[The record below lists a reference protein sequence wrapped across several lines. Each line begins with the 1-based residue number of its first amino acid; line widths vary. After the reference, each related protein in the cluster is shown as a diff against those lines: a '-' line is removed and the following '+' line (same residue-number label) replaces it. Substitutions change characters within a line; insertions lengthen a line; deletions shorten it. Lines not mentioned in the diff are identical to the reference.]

1 MAQSIL
7 PGVTMKQNT
16 KHFNTS
22 NTVTRRYDKALR
34 SIYNE
39 LFEINFT
46 DDICSPLHC
55 TGSMNNLFCTVEGS
69 FSELLRKAAE
79 QTLHPADKER
89 FLDFF
94 NFSKLREIFSSGAK
108 YLKAEFRKAH
118 NDNKYHRFA
127 LTILPLDSDP
137 QKEYFLC
144 WLTELQNSEEAE
156 LKTAHKKATHYDEL
170 TGLPSKAVFYE
181 KVHALL
187 TAKYEQHY
195 CIALFDIDKFK
206 LVNDFF
212 WSHTGDRLLCYIAK
226 LLNEYFAKTEDAIY
240 CRLEADRFAVCF
252 LFSGKAYAEL
262 IDYIT
267 AGLQKC
273 PLNFELAAYFGLYLP
288 ETPDLPVNIM
298 CDRAMLAQK
307 SIKGRFDRNYAFY
320 EEELRKKL
328 LHKQEITGRMNQAL
342 KEKQFEI
349 YLQPKVHLITNEI
362 VGAESLVRW
371 NHPTLGLLA
380 PGDFI
385 TIFEENGFIT
395 KLDTFVWEETCRL
408 LRKWLDEGRNAF
420 PVSVNVSRLDLL
432 EPSFY
437 QIITN
442 LVEKY
447 QIEPKML
454 NLELT
459 ETAYVKRYDE
469 IKLITDKLRDY
480 GFSVHMDDFGSGY
493 SALNMLQDIAVDTLK
508 IDLNFMSGFAESGRG
523 RNILSSVIRMAKW
536 LGLPVVIE
544 GVENEEQ
551 VAFLRSIGCTVGQGY
566 YFSKPMPVDKFEQSL
581 QENEQKLKPIRKI
594 EPALSQGN
602 VVDIEDFWSPTSGF
616 NLLFNTLQE
625 ASAIYEYHDNNLEL
639 LRAND
644 SYYHLLGIQRENLYF
659 TGTHLLD
666 YIHEEDREQF
676 IANLPIDEST
686 SPVKHSFRRLVA
698 DDKIICLHSQVHFLA
713 GDEERKLY
721 YASISKI
728 QAASD

>member
-1 MAQSIL
+1 
-7 PGVTMKQNT
+7 MKQNT
-16 KHFNTS
+16 KHFNPS
-22 NTVTRRYDKALR
+22 YSVTRRYDKALR

-46 DDICSPLHC
+46 DDICRLLNY
-55 TGSMNNLFCTVEGS
+55 TGSKNNLFCNDEET
-69 FSELLRKAAE
+69 FSALLRKTAE
-79 QTLHPADKER
+79 QTIHPADKAR
-89 FLDFF
+89 FLEFF
-94 NFSKLREIFSSGAK
+94 DLAKIRTILSSGTK
-108 YLKAEFRKAH
+108 YASDEFRKAH
-118 NDNKYHRFA
+118 SDNKYHNF
-127 LTILPLDSDP
+127 TITLIPLEHETE
-137 QKEYFLC
+137 KEHFLC
-144 WLTELQNSEEAE
+144 CLAERENTVQTESHAE
-156 LKTAHKKATHYDEL
+156 NKKENCYDEL
-170 TGLPSKAVFYE
+170 TGLSSKAVFYK

-195 CIALFDIDKFK
+195 CIAIFDIDKFK

-212 WSHTGDRLLCYIAK
+212 GTHAGDRLLCYIAK
-226 LLNEYFAKTEDAIY
+226 LLEEYFAKNDDAVY
-240 CRLEADRFAVCF
+240 CRLESDRFAACF

-267 AGLQKC
+267 TGLQKS

-307 SIKGRFDRNYAFY
+307 SIKGRFDKNYAFY

-342 KEKQFEI
+342 KGNQFEI

-371 NHPTLGLLA
+371 NHPTLGLLS

-395 KLDTFVWEETCRL
+395 NLDIFVWEETCRL
-408 LRKWLDEGRNAF
+408 LRKWLDEGRNTF
-420 PVSVNVSRLDLL
+420 PISVNVSRLDLL
-432 EPSFY
+432 EPSFF
-437 QIITN
+437 QTITN

-447 QIEPKML
+447 EIDPKML

-469 IKLITDKLRDY
+469 IKLVTDKLRDY

-566 YFSKPMPVDKFEQSL
+566 YFSKPLPVDKFEKSL
-581 QENEQKLKPIRKI
+581 KENEQKAKPLKRI
-594 EPALSQGN
+594 ESTCYPNSIVN
-602 VVDIEDFWSPTSGF
+602 IEDFWSPTSAF

-625 ASAIYEYHDNNLEL
+625 ASAIYEYHDKNLEL

-644 SYYHLLGIQRENLYF
+644 SYYDLLGIQRENLYF
-659 TGTHLLD
+659 AGTHLLD
-666 YIHEEDREQF
+666 YIHAEDREKF
-676 IANLPIDEST
+676 VMNLPIDEST
-686 SPVKHSFRRLVA
+686 SPVKHTFRRLVSE
-698 DDKIICLHSQVHFLA
+698 DRMICLHSQVHFLA
-713 GDEERKLY
+713 GDAERKLY
-721 YASISKI
+721 YTSISKI
-728 QAASD
+728 ELVSD

>member
-1 MAQSIL
+1 
-7 PGVTMKQNT
+7 MKHTT
-16 KHFNTS
+16 KHFNTPYKI
-22 NTVTRRYDKALR
+22 TRRYDNALR
-34 SIYNE
+34 SINY
-39 LFEINFT
+39 
-46 DDICSPLHC
+46 
-55 TGSMNNLFCTVEGS
+55 
-69 FSELLRKAAE
+69 
-79 QTLHPADKER
+79 
-89 FLDFF
+89 
-94 NFSKLREIFSSGAK
+94 
-108 YLKAEFRKAH
+108 
-118 NDNKYHRFA
+118 DN
-127 LTILPLDSDP
+127 
-137 QKEYFLC
+137 
-144 WLTELQNSEEAE
+144 
-156 LKTAHKKATHYDEL
+156 L
-170 TGLPSKAVFYE
+170 TGLPSKTVFYK

-187 TAKYEQHY
+187 TDKYEKHY

-212 WSHTGDRLLCYIAK
+212 GAPTGDRLLCYIAK
-226 LLNEYFAKTEDAIY
+226 LLNEYFAKNEDAVY

-252 LFSGKAYAEL
+252 LFSGKAYTEL

-267 AGLQKC
+267 SSLQKC

-307 SIKGRFDRNYAFY
+307 SIKGRFDKNYAFY
-320 EEELRKKL
+320 EDKLRKQL

-342 KEKQFEI
+342 KARQFEI

-380 PGDFI
+380 PGSFI

-395 KLDTFVWEETCRL
+395 KLDAFVWEETCRL
-408 LRKWLDEGRNAF
+408 LRKWLNEGRNIF
-420 PVSVNVSRLDLL
+420 PISVNVSRLDLL
-432 EPSFY
+432 DSSFF
-437 QIITN
+437 QTITS
-442 LVEKY
+442 LVKKY
-447 QIEPKML
+447 GINPKML

-469 IKLITDKLRDY
+469 IKLVTDKLRDY

-551 VAFLRSIGCTVGQGY
+551 VAFLKSIGCTVGQGY
-566 YFSKPMPVDKFEQSL
+566 YFSKPLPVDKFVQSL
-581 QENEQKLKPIRKI
+581 KENEQKVKPSEQIDSSFS
-594 EPALSQGN
+594 PNGLVN
-602 VVDIEDFWSPTSGF
+602 IEDFWSPTSAF

-639 LRAND
+639 LRANN
-644 SYYHLLGIQRENLYF
+644 SYYELLGIQRENLYF
-659 TGTHLLD
+659 AGTHLLD
-666 YIHEEDREQF
+666 YIHSEDREQF
-676 IANLPIDEST
+676 VMNLPIDESM
-686 SPVKHSFRRLVA
+686 SPVKHTFRRLVSA
-698 DDKIICLHSQVHFLA
+698 DRMICLHSQVHFLA
-713 GDEERKLY
+713 GDSERKLY

-728 QAASD
+728 QVVAD

>member
-1 MAQSIL
+1 
-7 PGVTMKQNT
+7 MKQNT

-22 NTVTRRYDKALR
+22 YKSPRRYDKALR
-34 SIYNE
+34 SIYN
-39 LFEINFT
+39 
-46 DDICSPLHC
+46 
-55 TGSMNNLFCTVEGS
+55 
-69 FSELLRKAAE
+69 
-79 QTLHPADKER
+79 
-89 FLDFF
+89 
-94 NFSKLREIFSSGAK
+94 
-108 YLKAEFRKAH
+108 
-118 NDNKYHRFA
+118 
-127 LTILPLDSDP
+127 
-137 QKEYFLC
+137 
-144 WLTELQNSEEAE
+144 
-156 LKTAHKKATHYDEL
+156 DEL
-170 TGLPSKAVFYE
+170 TGLPSKAAFY
-181 KVHALL
+181 KNVQAAL
-187 TAKYEQHY
+187 TAKYEQQY

-212 WSHTGDRLLCYIAK
+212 GAQAGDRLLCYIAK
-226 LLNEYFAKTEDAIY
+226 LLEEYFAIKEDAFY
-240 CRLEADRFAVCF
+240 CRLESDRFAACF

-273 PLNFELAAYFGLYLP
+273 PLNFELVAYFGLYLP
-288 ETPDLPVNIM
+288 DTPDLPVNIM

-307 SIKGRFDRNYAFY
+307 SIKGRFDKNYAFY
-320 EEELRKKL
+320 EEELLKQL

-395 KLDTFVWEETCRL
+395 KLDTFVWEETCCL
-408 LRKWLDEGRNAF
+408 LRKWLDEGRNTF

-432 EPSFY
+432 DPSFF

-447 QIEPKML
+447 KIDPKML

-469 IKLITDKLRDY
+469 IKLITDNLRDY

-544 GVENEEQ
+544 GVETEEQ

-566 YFSKPMPVDKFEQSL
+566 YFSQPLPIDKFEESL
-581 QENEQKLKPIRKI
+581 NNDDHQAKPVKTEENSLLTSGIV
-594 EPALSQGN
+594 N
-602 VVDIEDFWSPTSGF
+602 IEDFWSPTSAF
-616 NLLFNTLQE
+616 NLLFNTLQN

-644 SYYHLLGIQRENLYF
+644 SYYDLLGIQRENLYF
-659 TGTHLLD
+659 AGTHLLD

-676 IANLPIDEST
+676 VANLPINEST
-686 SPVKHSFRRLVA
+686 SPVKHTFRRLVS
-698 DDKIICLHSQVHFLA
+698 DGKILCLHSQVHFLA
-713 GDEERKLY
+713 GDAERKLY

-728 QAASD
+728 QIASD

>member
-1 MAQSIL
+1 MKWHNLSYRGL
-7 PGVTMKQNT
+7 TMKQNT
-16 KHFNTS
+16 KHFNPS
-22 NTVTRRYDKALR
+22 YTVTRRYDKALR

-46 DDICSPLHC
+46 DDICRLLHY
-55 TGSMNNLFCTVEGS
+55 TGSKHNLFCIDEEP
-69 FSELLRKAAE
+69 FSTLLSKTAE
-79 QTLHPADKER
+79 QTIHPADKSR
-89 FLDFF
+89 FLEFF
-94 NFSKLREIFSSGAK
+94 DLSKIRALLSSGTKYAK
-108 YLKAEFRKAH
+108 DEFRKTH
-118 NDNKYHRFA
+118 SDNKYHNFA
-127 LTILPLDSDP
+127 ITLIPLE
-137 QKEYFLC
+137 QKSGKEHFLC
-144 WLTELQNSEEAE
+144 CLAE
-156 LKTAHKKATHYDEL
+156 LENTEQAESHAVNRKESYYDEL
-170 TGLPSKAVFYE
+170 TGLPSKAVFYK

-212 WSHTGDRLLCYIAK
+212 GAHAGDRLLCYIAK
-226 LLNEYFAKTEDAIY
+226 LLEEYFAKNEDAVY
-240 CRLEADRFAVCF
+240 CRLDADRFAACF
-252 LFSGKAYAEL
+252 LFSRKAYAEL

-267 AGLQKC
+267 TGLQKS

-288 ETPDLPVNIM
+288 ETPDLPVDIM
-298 CDRAMLAQK
+298 CDRAMMAQK
-307 SIKGRFDRNYAFY
+307 SIKGRFDKNYAFY
-320 EEELRKKL
+320 EEGLRKKL

-362 VGAESLVRW
+362 VGAESLIRW
-371 NHPTLGLLA
+371 NHPTLGLLS

-395 KLDTFVWEETCRL
+395 KLDAFVWEETCSL
-408 LRKWLDEGRNAF
+408 LRKWLNEGRRAF
-420 PVSVNVSRLDLL
+420 PISVNISRLDLL
-432 EPSFY
+432 EPSFF
-437 QIITN
+437 QTITN

-447 QIEPKML
+447 EIDPKIL

-469 IKLITDKLRDY
+469 IKLVTDKLRDY

-508 IDLNFMSGFAESGRG
+508 VDLNFMSGFAESGRG

-544 GVENEEQ
+544 GVETEEQ

-566 YFSKPMPVDKFEQSL
+566 YFSKPVPVDKFEKYFN
-581 QENEQKLKPIRKI
+581 ENEQKAKPSAKI
-594 EPALSQGN
+594 ESSFSPDALVN
-602 VVDIEDFWSPTSGF
+602 IEDFWSPASAF
-616 NLLFNTLQE
+616 NLLFNSLQE

-644 SYYHLLGIQRENLYF
+644 FYYELLGIQRESLYF
-659 TGTHLLD
+659 AGTHLLD
-666 YIHEEDREQF
+666 YIHAEDREQF
-676 IANLPIDEST
+676 VTNLPIDESA
-686 SPVKHSFRRLVA
+686 SPVKHTFRRLVS
-698 DDKIICLHSQVHFLA
+698 DGKIICLHSQVHFLA
-713 GDEERKLY
+713 GDADRKLY

-728 QAASD
+728 